1 MNRAGAEAPLPW
13 TTNPGP
19 PLKTTP
25 VGPPGTVTVSA
36 CFRPSAE

>member
-36 CFRPSAE
+36 CLRPSPE